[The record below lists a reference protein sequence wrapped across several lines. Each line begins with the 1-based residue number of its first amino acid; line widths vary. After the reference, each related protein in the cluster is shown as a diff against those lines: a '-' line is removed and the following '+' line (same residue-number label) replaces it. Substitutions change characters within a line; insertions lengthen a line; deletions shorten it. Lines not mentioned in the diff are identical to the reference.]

1 MIGVAVGG
9 DLTAEELESLRHAVR
24 QEGVGQGDRVHPLLQ
39 EGAASHARRYDFRIP
54 DKFPKD
60 VLRQIAHVHDSMA
73 RALTTTFSAKLRA
86 TVRVEG
92 VTAEQRTYEEW
103 VRGASDPAIL
113 AAFSAEPLNG
123 NALVEIDPVV
133 AFPML
138 DRLLG
143 GTVDGEIMARPTT
156 DIELTVMQRV
166 LELVLEA
173 WRDAWAQIQPIRPR
187 VLGLETN
194 PLFTQVASPNDIVLN
209 VGMLCGLGRR
219 EGRLRLCLP
228 FTMVEPLVQKL
239 AARRWRAEVQ
249 ERPGSRAPAI
259 RQQLD
264 DVPVPLGVRLA
275 TVRLPLEHVLSLS
288 PGTLIPLHVRSESP
302 ALVEIRGA
310 VKHTARVGQA
320 EGHLAIQVLDP
331 EGRGQHA
338 TR

>member
-1 MIGVAVGG
+1 MAVGG
-9 DLTAEELESLRHAVR
+9 DLTAEELESLRRAVHR
-24 QEGVGQGDRVHPLLQ
+24 EGVGQGGVAQAFPREP
-39 EGAASHARRYDFRIP
+39 AAPHARRYDFRIP

-86 TVRVEG
+86 TVRVEA

-113 AAFSAEPLNG
+113 AAFSAEPLSG

-143 GTVDGEIMARPTT
+143 GSVDGDIMPRPTT

-166 LELVLEA
+166 LESVLDA
-173 WRDAWAQIQPIRPR
+173 WREAWAQIQPMRPR

-194 PLFTQVASPNDIVLN
+194 PLFTQVASPSDIVLN
-209 VGMLCGLGRR
+209 VGMVCGLGRR

-228 FTMVEPLVQKL
+228 FTLVEPLVQKL

-259 RQQLD
+259 RQQLA

-275 TVRLPLEHVLSLS
+275 TVRLPLEDVLALA
-288 PGTLIPLHVRSESP
+288 PGTLIPLHVGSETP

-320 EGHLAIQVLDP
+320 GGRLAIQVLDH
-331 EGRGQHA
+331 EGGGQHG